1 MTGSLI
7 STVPSFASTVTDEG
21 WVACMVSLEAA
32 GDWDE
37 VGAAP
42 GEQAARPRAATAARA
57 ASEVVVRDIISP

>member
-1 MTGSLI
+1 
-7 STVPSFASTVTDEG
+7 
-21 WVACMVSLEAA
+21 MVSLEAA

-42 GEQAARPRAATAARA
+42 EEQAARPRAATAARA